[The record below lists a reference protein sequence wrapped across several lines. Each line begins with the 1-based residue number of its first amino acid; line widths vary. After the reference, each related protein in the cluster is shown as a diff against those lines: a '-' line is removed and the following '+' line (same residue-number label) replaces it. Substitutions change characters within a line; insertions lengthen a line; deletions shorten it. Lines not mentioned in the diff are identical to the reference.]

1 MATLSPAAIPAP
13 KAPPNKWLITVA
25 ITVGT
30 MMGAVDAS
38 IVNVAIPNIQATFGV
53 PITTVTWIATAY
65 LIALALVMPLT
76 AWLSATFGRK
86 LVYQVSLLLFVG
98 ASIVAGLAPT
108 LGVLVV
114 ARVLQG
120 FGGGVLGPIEQAILR
135 ETFPP
140 REQGLAMGLYA
151 VVVVLGPTVGPLLGG
166 WFVTNYDWHWIFF
179 INVPIGLIGS
189 LMVAAFVIEP
199 SYIKARRM
207 SFDGVGIA
215 FMSVGLT
222 TLLVVLE
229 QGNRWDWFHST
240 LVWALLAL
248 STVTLLAFVLW
259 ELYGTPTP
267 AVNLRVLSNRALAG
281 GSLGAFILGFSLFGA
296 IFLQS
301 LFLQELLGYTA
312 LQAGVSFLPRG
323 TVTMLISPLA
333 GILYYVV
340 GARTMVLTGSLLT
353 TLGLFLM
360 SRWTLAIGID
370 QMLIPLALLGF
381 ALPFLFVSITT
392 ASLSGIDRRR
402 LTEATGLINLVRQL
416 GSSFGTAFTATLLER
431 GITTAGARLVT
442 HATLANGWFAT
453 LLQEITALVV
463 QRGPSDLWTAQ
474 HRALAT
480 LSGLITQQA
489 TLLSFERTFEVLA
502 LLSLT
507 MILVVPALPRR
518 PAGQAPRTLSH

>member
-1 MATLSPAAIPAP
+1 MATLNPAATRAP
-13 KAPPNKWLITVA
+13 DGTPSKWVVTVA
-25 ITVGT
+25 VTVGT
-30 MMGAVDAS
+30 LMGAVDAS

-98 ASIVAGLAPT
+98 ASVLAGLAPS
-108 LGVLVV
+108 LDVLIA

-120 FGGGVLGPIEQAILR
+120 LGGGVLGPIEQAILR

-140 REQGLAMGLYA
+140 EEQGLAMGLYG

-189 LMVAAFVIEP
+189 LMVAAFVTEP
-199 SYIKARRM
+199 PYIKVRRT
-207 SFDGVGIA
+207 SFDGAGVG
-215 FMSVGLT
+215 FMAVGLT

-229 QGNRWDWFHST
+229 QGNRWDWFNSS
-240 LVWALLAL
+240 LVWGLLAL
-248 STVTLLAFVLW
+248 SAVALLAFVLW
-259 ELYGTPTP
+259 ELYGTEAP
-267 AVNLRVLSNRALAG
+267 AVNLRVLSNRALAA
-281 GSLGAFILGFSLFGA
+281 GSLGAWILGFTLFGA

-312 LQAGVSFLPRG
+312 WQAGVSFLPRG
-323 TVTMLISPLA
+323 VVTILISPIA
-333 GILYYVV
+333 GILYYAT
-340 GARTMVLTGSLLT
+340 GARIMILVGSLLT
-353 TLGLFLM
+353 ALGLLLM
-360 SRWTLAIGID
+360 SHWTLTIGMA
-370 QMLIPLALLGF
+370 QMLVPLALLGF
-381 ALPFLFVSITT
+381 ALPFLFVSVTT
-392 ASLSGIDRRR
+392 ASLASIDRRR

-416 GSSFGTAFTATLLER
+416 GGSFGTAFSATLLER
-431 GITTAGARLVT
+431 GITAADAGLIA
-442 HATLANGWFAT
+442 HANMANGWFTAA
-453 LLQEITALVV
+453 LQQLTALAV

-480 LSGLITQQA
+480 LNGLITQQA
-489 TLLSFERTFEVLA
+489 TLLSFERTFQVLAVLSLA
-502 LLSLT
+502 LL
-507 MILVVPALPRR
+507 VVIPALPRR
-518 PAGQAPRTLSH
+518 GSGRAGAALH